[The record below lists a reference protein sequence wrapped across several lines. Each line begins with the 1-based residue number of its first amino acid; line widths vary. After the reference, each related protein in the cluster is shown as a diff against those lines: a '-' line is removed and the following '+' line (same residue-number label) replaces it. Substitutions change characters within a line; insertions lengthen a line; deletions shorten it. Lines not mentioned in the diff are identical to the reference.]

1 MKALV
6 TGASGFVGSHL
17 CDLLV
22 EKNYEVRCLV
32 RKTSNLRWLDNKPVE
47 LFDGSLNDVESLNSA
62 VQGMD
67 YIYHVGGLVAA
78 RNYQEFL
85 KGNRDGTNNLLE
97 ATLANAPNLKRFL
110 FLSSLAAVGPS
121 RSLNEPVDE
130 NTEKN
135 PITSYGKSKAAAE
148 DEVIKMMDKLP
159 ITIVRPPA
167 VYGPRDYA
175 SADLFK
181 VIKTG
186 IGTLIGYTP
195 KYTSII
201 HVSDLVRGIVDAAQ
215 ADNTIGQIY
224 FVSSEGFYTWK
235 EIARCIQSGLGK
247 KKLILIKIPH
257 SLVLTIAGLSGSIG
271 KITGKPRVFNYE
283 KGVDFIQNYWICS
296 IDKAKRDF
304 GFRPLIEL
312 EDGMKQTAIWYKE
325 QGWI

>member
-17 CDLLV
+17 CDLLL
-22 EKNYEVRCLV
+22 EKNFEVRCLI
-32 RKTSNLRWLDNKPVE
+32 RKTSNLRWLENKPFE
-47 LFDGSLNDVESLNSA
+47 LFNGSLDDIETLNSA
-62 VQGMD
+62 VRGMD
-67 YIYHVGGLVAA
+67 YIFHVGGLVAA
-78 RNYQEFL
+78 RDYQEFL
-85 KGNRDGTNNLLE
+85 KGNCDGTKNLLD
-97 ATLANAPNLKRFL
+97 ATLANAPNIKRFL

-121 RSLNEPVDE
+121 TSLIEPVNEDSE
-130 NTEKN
+130 RR

-148 DEVIKMMDKLP
+148 EEVIKMMDKLP
-159 ITIVRPPA
+159 ITVVRPPA

-186 IGTLIGYTP
+186 IGTLIGFTP

-201 HVSDLVRGIVDAAQ
+201 HVSDLVRGILDAAE

-224 FVSSEGFYTWK
+224 FVSHNGFFTWN

-257 SLVLTIAGLSGSIG
+257 PIVLSIAGLSGLIG

-283 KGVDFIQNYWICS
+283 KGIDFIQNYWICS
-296 IDKAKRDF
+296 IDKAKKDF

-312 EDGMKQTAIWYKE
+312 VDGMKQTAIWYKE
-325 QGWI
+325 HGWI